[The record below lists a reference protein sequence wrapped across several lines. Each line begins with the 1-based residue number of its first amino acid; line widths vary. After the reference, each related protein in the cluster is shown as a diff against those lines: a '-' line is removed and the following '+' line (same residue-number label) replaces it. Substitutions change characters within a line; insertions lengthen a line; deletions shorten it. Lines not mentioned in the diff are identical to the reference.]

1 MLIICKNCGNSFSGK
16 FCNNCGQSA
25 ETHKLNI
32 HFLWHD
38 IQHGLF
44 HFDHG
49 ILYTAKKLYTNPGN
63 TIRGF
68 IEGKRVKHFKPIS
81 LVVLL
86 ATFYGL
92 LRHLFHFSIL
102 DRKSVAAIQGAE
114 YESLNEWISSHY
126 SWIILV
132 SIPMFALA
140 SFIIFR
146 KQGYNFIEHFV
157 LNSYMASQRLIY
169 RIVLFPVIKY
179 FSESEYL
186 QMFVDLLIIIDIALI
201 FWTYMTFFNRI
212 SKARAFVYSIYS
224 YLLFI
229 GIFLI
234 FTTLCVAIFNIK
246 IK

>member
-1 MLIICKNCGNSFSGK
+1 MLITCKNCGNTFKGN
-16 FCNNCGQSA
+16 FCNKCGQSA

-38 IQHGLF
+38 IQHGLL

-49 ILYTAKKLYTNPGN
+49 ILYTAKKLFTRPGD

-102 DRKSVAAIQGAE
+102 DRKSISAIQGVE
-114 YESLNEWISSHY
+114 YNSINEWISSHY

-132 SIPMFALA
+132 SIPMFSLA
-140 SFIIFR
+140 SFLIFR

-157 LNSYMASQRLIY
+157 LNSYMACQRLIY
-169 RIVLFPVIKY
+169 RIALFPIIKY
-179 FSESEYL
+179 FSESEYIHL
-186 QMFVDLLIIIDIALI
+186 FVDLLIVIDIILI
-201 FWTYMTFFNRI
+201 FWTYITFFNRI
-212 SKARAFVYSIYS
+212 SRTKAFLYSIYS
-224 YLLFI
+224 YFVFLFI
-229 GIFLI
+229 YIVISILSIIIFDI
-234 FTTLCVAIFNIK
+234 HFK
-246 IK
+246 